1 MRVRDAG
8 ALRAYVRLMGL
19 SERALAAR
27 AGVGHATVNHLLS
40 GRRSGCSER
49 TARAIEAVLE
59 CPPGLFFDAESAAVG
74 PGGPMESSAAEAAT
88 GDVLESARAPR

>member
-1 MRVRDAG
+1 
-8 ALRAYVRLMGL
+8 MGL
-19 SERALAAR
+19 SERALAVR

-59 CPPGLFFDAESAAVG
+59 CPPGLFFDAESAGAS
-74 PGGPMESSAAEAAT
+74 PGDPSESRAGQAAT
-88 GDVLESARAPR
+88 ADVLESARAPR